1 MKNDFLPLPSTT
13 AFSQLGQE
21 KINLNQLI
29 RLNRVEGMMM
39 MGGGGAGSMRL
50 KINIQIK
57 K

>member
-39 MGGGGAGSMRL
+39 MGGGGR
-50 KINIQIK
+50 KYEVTNK
-57 K
+57 YTN

>member
-39 MGGGGAGSMRL
+39 GGGG
-50 KINIQIK
+50 QEV
-57 K
+57 